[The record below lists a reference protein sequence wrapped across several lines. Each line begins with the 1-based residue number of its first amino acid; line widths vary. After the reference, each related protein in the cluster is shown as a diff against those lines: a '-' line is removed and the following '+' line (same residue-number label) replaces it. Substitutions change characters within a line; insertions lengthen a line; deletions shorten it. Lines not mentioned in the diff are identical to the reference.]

1 MEWTDDAF
9 VLDARRH
16 GESASIVTL
25 LTPGYGRHAGLV
37 YGGSGNGKSRGVFQP
52 GNRLR
57 VSWRGRLAEH
67 LGNYTAELTTAHAA
81 TLLDDPLRLAGL
93 QSACAI
99 AEVALPERE
108 PHPAVFSGFEALLLA
123 MPSQYWATIYV
134 KLEVGLLQELGFG
147 LDLVSC
153 ALTGTHEDLAFVSPR
168 TGRAVSRSA
177 AEPYSGKLLVLP
189 RFLVPGA
196 ALEEATQQDIVEG
209 LALTA
214 HFLERHVLAP
224 HNKPLPA
231 ARTRFVDR
239 LSDMNTISSS

>member
-37 YGGSGNGKSRGVFQP
+37 YGGAGNGKSRGVYQP

-57 VSWRGRLAEH
+57 VTWRGRLAEQ
-67 LGNYTAELTTAHAA
+67 LGHYTSELVTPHAA

-99 AEVALPERE
+99 AETALPERE
-108 PHPAVFSGFEALLLA
+108 PHPAVFAGLAALLLS
-123 MPSQYWATIYV
+123 MPSEHWATIYV

-147 LDLVSC
+147 LDLASC
-153 ALTGTHEDLAFVSPR
+153 ALTGVTDDLAFVSPR
-168 TGRAVSRSA
+168 TGRAVSRVA
-177 AEPYSGKLLVLP
+177 AEPYTGKLLTLP
-189 RFLVPGA
+189 RFLTPGG
-196 ALEEATQQDIVEG
+196 LLHEATPQDVLDG
-209 LALTA
+209 LKLTA

-239 LSDMNTISSS
+239 LGDITTISGS

>member
-37 YGGSGNGKSRGVFQP
+37 HGGSGGRARGLYQP

-57 VSWRGRLAEH
+57 VTWRGRLAEQ
-67 LGNYTAELTTAHAA
+67 LGHYSAELMQPHAA

-99 AEVALPERE
+99 AESALPDRE
-108 PHPAVFSGFEALLLA
+108 PHPAVFAGFEALLLA
-123 MPSQYWATIYV
+123 MPSDFWTTIYV

-147 LDLVSC
+147 LDLTCC
-153 ALTGTHEDLAFVSPR
+153 ALTGATQDLAFVSPR
-168 TGRAVSRSA
+168 TGRAVSRDASA
-177 AEPYSGKLLVLP
+177 PYAGKLLALPPFLAPGGVAQDASLQDVL
-189 RFLVPGA
+189 
-196 ALEEATQQDIVEG
+196 EG
-209 LALTA
+209 LRLTA
-214 HFLERHVLAP
+214 HFLERHVLFP
-224 HNKPLPA
+224 HHRPLPA
-231 ARTRFVDR
+231 ARTRFIDR
-239 LSDMNTISSS
+239 LGDMNTISGS

>member
-37 YGGSGNGKSRGVFQP
+37 YGGSGNGKARGVYQP

-57 VSWRGRLAEH
+57 VTWRGRLAEQ
-67 LGNYTAELTTAHAA
+67 LGHYTSELMVPHAA

-99 AEVALPERE
+99 AEAALPERE
-108 PHPAVFSGFEALLLA
+108 PHPAVFAGFEALLLA
-123 MPSQYWATIYV
+123 MQSEYWATIYV

-153 ALTGTHEDLAFVSPR
+153 ALTGTPDDLAFVSPR
-168 TGRAVSRSA
+168 TGRAVCRVA
-177 AEPYSGKLLVLP
+177 AEPYAGKLLKLP
-189 RFLVPGA
+189 GFLVPGG
-196 ALEEATQQDIVEG
+196 ALQEATRQDVIDG
-209 LALTA
+209 LVLTA

-239 LSDMNTISSS
+239 LGDINTISGS

>member
-9 VLDARRH
+9 VLDTRRH
-16 GESASIVTL
+16 GESASIATL

-37 YGGSGNGKSRGVFQP
+37 YGGSNGRARGVYQP

-57 VSWRGRLAEH
+57 VTWRGRLSEQ
-67 LGNYTAELTTAHAA
+67 LGHYTAELITPHAA

-93 QSACAI
+93 QSACSI

-108 PHPAVFSGFEALLLA
+108 PHPAVFVGFEALLLSMA
-123 MPSQYWATIYV
+123 SEFWATIYV

-147 LDLVSC
+147 LDLASC
-153 ALTGTHEDLAFVSPR
+153 ALTGVTEDLAFVSPR
-168 TGRAVSRSA
+168 TGRAVSRTA
-177 AEPYSGKLLVLP
+177 ALPYDGKLLALP
-189 RFLVPGA
+189 RFLTPGG
-196 ALEEATQQDIVEG
+196 ALQDATTDDVLDG
-209 LALTA
+209 LKLTA

-224 HNKPLPA
+224 HNKPIPA

-239 LSDMNTISSS
+239 LGDMNTISGS